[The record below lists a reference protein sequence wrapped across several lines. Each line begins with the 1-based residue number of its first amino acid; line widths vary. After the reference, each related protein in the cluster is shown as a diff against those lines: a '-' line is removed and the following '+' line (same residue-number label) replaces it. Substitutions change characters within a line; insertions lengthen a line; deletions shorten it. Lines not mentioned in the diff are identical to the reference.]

1 MDGKKCIDE
10 SAEASMSAVVA
21 QTGPD
26 AGVPWH
32 YGDPMHEQRR
42 FDAGEGVVDLSH
54 RGVITVTGP
63 DRLSWLHSLTTQYL
77 EGLKPGRGVTT
88 LVLSPHGHIEHVLY
102 GVDDGET
109 FWAHTEPGAA
119 QALASWLD
127 SMRFLMRVEVSD
139 RSGEYAVVWSAA
151 QFAAEQLVRIGPD
164 SLDGREIFVPH
175 GQLEAIMDR
184 GPKAGTWALEARRIA
199 AGVPRIG
206 LDTDHRTIP
215 NEIGILGTA
224 VHLDKG
230 CYRGQETVAR
240 VHNLGRPPRR
250 LVRLH
255 LDGSADALPA
265 PGAEL
270 ELHGRAVGFVGGS
283 ARHFELGPIALGLIK
298 RGTPLDAQLT
308 VEDIAAAQEP
318 LVDPEI
324 GLHVRPTR

>member
-1 MDGKKCIDE
+1 
-10 SAEASMSAVVA
+10 MSAVVA

-26 AGVPWH
+26 VSVPWH
-32 YGDPMHEQRR
+32 YGDPMREQRLL
-42 FDAGEGVVDLSH
+42 DAGEGVVDLSH
-54 RGVITVTGP
+54 RGVVTVTGP

-77 EGLKPGRGVTT
+77 EGLEPGRGVTT

-119 QALASWLD
+119 APLVSWLD
-127 SMRFLMRVEVSD
+127 GMRFLMRVEVSD
-139 RSGEYAVVWSAA
+139 RSTDYALVWSAGELLGD
-151 QFAAEQLVRIGPD
+151 QPLRSGPD
-164 SLDGREIFVPH
+164 SLGGHEVFVVRDRLDEI
-175 GQLEAIMDR
+175 MNS
-184 GPKAGTWALEARRIA
+184 GPRAGTWALEARRIA
-199 AGVPRIG
+199 GGIPRIG

-215 NEIGILGTA
+215 NEIGLLGVA

-255 LDGSADALPA
+255 LDGSVDALPTH
-265 PGAEL
+265 GADL
-270 ELHGRAVGFVGGS
+270 MFDGRAAGFVGGS

-298 RGTPLDAQLT
+298 RGTPLNAQLT
-308 VEDIAAAQEP
+308 VDGIAAAQEP

-324 GLHVRPTR
+324 GLHVRPSV

>member
-1 MDGKKCIDE
+1 
-10 SAEASMSAVVA
+10 MSAVMA

-26 AGVPWH
+26 SGVAWH
-32 YGDPMHEQRR
+32 YGHPMREQRLL
-42 FDAGEGVVDLSH
+42 DAGEGVVDLSH

-63 DRLSWLHSLTTQYL
+63 DRLGWLHSLTTQYL
-77 EGLKPGRGVTT
+77 EGLEPGRGVTT

-102 GVDDGET
+102 GVDDGEI
-109 FWAHTEPGAA
+109 FWAHTEPGSAA
-119 QALASWLD
+119 ALVDWLNT
-127 SMRFLMRVEVSD
+127 MRFMMRVEVSD
-139 RSGEYAVVWSAA
+139 RSRDYAMVWSARDLGDD
-151 QFAAEQLVRIGPD
+151 QMVRAGPD
-164 SLDGREIFVPH
+164 SLDGRELFVPRDE
-175 GQLEAIMDR
+175 LARVLNR
-184 GPKAGTWALEARRIA
+184 GPQAGTWAPEARRIA

-215 NEIGILGTA
+215 NEIGLLGSA

-255 LDGSADALPA
+255 LDGSVNALPT
-265 PGAEL
+265 PGAQL
-270 ELHGRAVGFVGGS
+270 ELDGRAVGFVGGS

-298 RGTPLDAQLT
+298 RTTPVNAQLI
-308 VEDIAAAQEP
+308 VDGIAAAQEP

-324 GLHVRPTR
+324 GLHVRA

>member
-1 MDGKKCIDE
+1 MT
-10 SAEASMSAVVA
+10 AVVA

-26 AGVPWH
+26 VGVPWH
-32 YGDPMHEQRR
+32 YGDPMREQRLL
-42 FDAGEGVVDLSH
+42 DAGDGVVDLSH

-63 DRLSWLHSLTTQYL
+63 DRLSWLHSLTTQHL
-77 EGLKPGRGVTT
+77 EGLEPGRGVTT
-88 LVLSPHGHIEHVLY
+88 LVLSPHGHIEYVLY

-109 FWAHTEPGAA
+109 FWAHTEPSTAA
-119 QALASWLD
+119 ALVGWLD
-127 SMRFLMRVEVSD
+127 GMRFLMRVEVSD
-139 RSGEYAVVWSAA
+139 KTSEYAVVW
-151 QFAAEQLVRIGPD
+151 FAGQPAGEHLVRSGPD
-164 SLDGREIFVPH
+164 SLDGRELFVRRD
-175 GQLEAIMDR
+175 GLEDTMNL
-184 GPKAGTWALEARRIA
+184 GPRAGTWALEARRIA

-215 NEIGILGTA
+215 NEIGLLGAA

-255 LDGSADALPA
+255 LDGSVDALPT

-270 ELHGRAVGFVGGS
+270 ELDGRAVGFVGGS

-298 RGTPLDAQLT
+298 RGTPLDAQLS
-308 VEDIAAAQEP
+308 VEGIAAAQEP

-324 GLHVRPTR
+324 GLHVRPSL